1 MENEFISKGKMK
13 ISYQVGMDGAK
24 HSFTLPRYA
33 LILIAIVLLFFM
45 TSTIIMLST
54 AGGNAQR
61 NKHIK
66 HLEAENKELRAKL
79 DFYAA
84 TVDSIYKRLDTL
96 QVIINSD
103 SKDYPSLDFE
113 QQLKP
118 NYTFDPAL
126 KNRMEE
132 LETKLA
138 TILVVIS
145 DPVTSNYT
153 STLEASESDFIP
165 SIYPTFGRISDGWGL
180 RVHPI
185 SNEIEFHY
193 GIDIAN
199 QPGTPIYATAA
210 GTVVT
215 TDYDTSYGKRI
226 IIDHGSGYQTLYG
239 HLYSYMVHSGD
250 NVIKGQII
258 GLMGS
263 SGVSTGP
270 HLHYEVRDNQGK
282 INPTAYL
289 NRIDEPRYAMR

>member
-1 MENEFISKGKMK
+1 
-13 ISYQVGMDGAK
+13 
-24 HSFTLPRYA
+24 
-33 LILIAIVLLFFM
+33 
-45 TSTIIMLST
+45 
-54 AGGNAQR
+54 
-61 NKHIK
+61 
-66 HLEAENKELRAKL
+66 
-79 DFYAA
+79 
-84 TVDSIYKRLDTL
+84 VDSIYKRLDTL

-145 DPVTSNYT
+145 DPVTSNYN

-270 HLHYEVRDNQGK
+270 HMHYEVRDNQAK
-282 INPTAYL
+282 INPTAYQ

>member
-1 MENEFISKGKMK
+1 MEIPSQLLLTSLCFNAD
-13 ISYQVGMDGAK
+13 SYCVAV
-24 HSFTLPRYA
+24 FV
-33 LILIAIVLLFFM
+33 I
-45 TSTIIMLST
+45 STIIMLST

-61 NKHIK
+61 NEHIK

-153 STLEASESDFIP
+153 STLEASESRFYS
-165 SIYPTFGRISDGWGL
+165 SIYPSFGRIGGGWGL
-180 RVHPI
+180 
-185 SNEIEFHY
+185 HY
-193 GIDIAN
+193 CIQSAMILN
-199 QPGTPIYATAA
+199 F
-210 GTVVT
+210 
-215 TDYDTSYGKRI
+215 
-226 IIDHGSGYQTLYG
+226 
-239 HLYSYMVHSGD
+239 
-250 NVIKGQII
+250 II
-258 GLMGS
+258 GLIL
-263 SGVSTGP
+263 P
-270 HLHYEVRDNQGK
+270 
-282 INPTAYL
+282 INLALLYMQQLALLLLQIMIP
-289 NRIDEPRYAMR
+289 AMEKEL